1 MKDISIYLS
10 PFTLKDEVFKNSFG
24 ANVSHFTESINLSEF
39 DLVLLGVE
47 EERGTNEH
55 SGCGS
60 APDKI
65 RQQLYALTY
74 HFKNFKILDLGNVK
88 AGESLEDTHYAVS
101 EIVTELVKNDCVVVI
116 LGGSQDLT
124 YANYKAYENLE
135 QIVNLLSI
143 DPKIDIDKMGEGIN
157 DKNYINYIITHQPNY
172 LFNYTNIGYQTYF
185 VDTEILDLVDEMYF
199 DAERLGKVREKIID
213 AEPMLRTADIVSLDI
228 SSVRNSDL
236 PGCKIPSPNGFYGEE
251 ICQLARFSGLS
262 DQLSS
267 FGLYNYNPAFDFNN
281 TGAMLCAQIIWYFI
295 DGVYHREKDYPIA
308 NKDTYLKYIVN
319 YEGMEDMIF
328 YKSPKTSRWWME
340 AKVPKSGN
348 SRYSKQLMIPC
359 SYEDYLLACN
369 GDVPERLIAAL
380 KKVY

>member
-251 ICQLARFSGLS
+251 ICQLARFSGL
-262 DQLSS
+262 
-267 FGLYNYNPAFDFNN
+267 
-281 TGAMLCAQIIWYFI
+281 
-295 DGVYHREKDYPIA
+295 
-308 NKDTYLKYIVN
+308 
-319 YEGMEDMIF
+319 
-328 YKSPKTSRWWME
+328 
-340 AKVPKSGN
+340 
-348 SRYSKQLMIPC
+348 
-359 SYEDYLLACN
+359 
-369 GDVPERLIAAL
+369 
-380 KKVY
+380 

>member
-10 PFTLKDEVFKNSFG
+10 PYTVKDEVFKNSFG
-24 ANVSHFTESINLSEF
+24 ANVSHFTSSINLSEF

-157 DKNYINYIITHQPNY
+157 DKNYINYIITHQPNF

-185 VDTEILDLVDEMYF
+185 VDTEMLDLVEEMYF

-213 AEPMLRTADIVSLDI
+213 SEPMLRSADIVSLDI

-369 GDVPERLIAAL
+369 GDIPERLIAAL

>member
-10 PFTLKDEVFKNSFG
+10 PFSVKDEVFKNSFG
-24 ANVSHFTESINLSEF
+24 ANVSHFTSSINLSEF

-157 DKNYINYIITHQPNY
+157 DKNYINYIITHQPNF

-185 VDTEILDLVDEMYF
+185 VDTEMLDLVEEMYF

-213 AEPMLRTADIVSLDI
+213 SEPMLRSADIVSLDI

-340 AKVPKSGN
+340 AKVPKLGN
-348 SRYSKQLMIPC
+348 SRYTKQLMIPC

-369 GDVPERLIAAL
+369 GDIPERLIAAL

>member
-10 PFTLKDEVFKNSFG
+10 KLNDLGTFGKNSLGDTISFYNPELNL
-24 ANVSHFTESINLSEF
+24 ANF
-39 DLVLLGVE
+39 DIALLGVE
-47 EERGTNEH
+47 EERGTDEH

-60 APDKI
+60 APNKI
-65 RQQLYALTY
+65 RQQLFSLLH
-74 HFKNFKILDLGNVK
+74 HFKNCNIVDLGNVK
-88 AGESLEDTHYAVS
+88 AGETLQDTFYAVS
-101 EIVTELVKNDCVVVI
+101 EIVTELVKNDCVVII
-116 LGGSQDLT
+116 LGGSQDIT

-143 DPKIDIDKMGEGIN
+143 DPKIDISSVGEGIN

-172 LFNYTNIGYQTYF
+172 LFNYSNIGYQTYF
-185 VDTEILDLVDEMYF
+185 VDSEMLDLVKEMFF
-199 DAERLGKVREKIID
+199 DAERLGVVREKILD
-213 AEPMLRTADIVSLDI
+213 AEPMLRSADIVSLDV

-251 ICQLARFSGLS
+251 ICQLARFAGLS

-308 NKDTYLKYIVN
+308 NKDSYLKYIVS

-340 AKVPKSGN
+340 AKVPKIGN
-348 SRYSKQLMIPC
+348 SRYTKQLMIPC
-359 SYEDYLLACN
+359 SYDDYLQACN
-369 GDVPERLIAAL
+369 GDVPERLISAL

>member
-10 PFTLKDEVFKNSFG
+10 PFIFKGNLEKNTFG
-24 ANVSHFTESINLSEF
+24 ANVFHFSSNLKLSEF
-39 DLVLLGVE
+39 DIVILGVE
-47 EERGTNEH
+47 EERGTIEH

-65 RQQLYALTY
+65 RQQLYSLNY
-74 HFKNFKILDLGNVK
+74 HFKNYKILDLGNVR
-88 AGESLEDTHYAVS
+88 AGESLEDTHFAVS
-101 EIVTELVKNDCVVVI
+101 EIVTELVKSDCVVII
-116 LGGSQDLT
+116 LGGSQDIT

-135 QIVNLLSI
+135 QIVNLLTI
-143 DPKIDIDKMGEGIN
+143 DPKIDIDKMGDTIN

-172 LFNYTNIGYQTYF
+172 LFNFTNVGYQTYF
-185 VDTEILDLVDEMYF
+185 VNPEMLDLVNEMYF
-199 DAERLGKVREKIID
+199 DAERLGKIREKILD

-281 TGAMLCAQIIWYFI
+281 TGAMLSAQIIWYFI
-295 DGVYHREKDYPIA
+295 DGVCHREKDYPIA
-308 NKDTYLKYIVN
+308 SKDTYLKYIVS

-359 SYEDYLLACN
+359 SYEDYLIACN
-369 GDVPERLIAAL
+369 GDIPERLIAAI
-380 KKVY
+380 KKVL